1 MTAAHELTAD
11 RDIRAVMEEIG
22 AAAKA
27 AAHELAY
34 ADSAAKTA
42 ALHAAAAAIRARKDE
57 ILAANVHDVAGAEPR
72 GVKGSFLDRLVLN
85 DDRVEAMA
93 RGLEDVAALP
103 DPIGTVLAE
112 WERPN
117 GLRIARVR
125 VPLGVIGVIY
135 ESRPNVTADAG
146 GLCLKAGNA
155 AILRGGSESFESSGV
170 ILACLQDGLRAAG
183 LPAAA
188 IQAPPTTDRAAVGA
202 MLTMTDYIDVIVPR
216 GGKSLIERVQ
226 TESRIPVFAHLEG
239 LCHTYVHAA
248 AEPRMARDIVL
259 NAKMRRTGICG
270 ATETVL
276 IDCAVAAD
284 MLPGIVDDLAG
295 AGCEVR
301 GDGAAQAIDARI
313 VPAND
318 ADWDTE
324 YLDAIV
330 SVRVVDGVD
339 AAIDHVNTH
348 GSNHTDAIV
357 TADEAVAERF
367 MARVDSGIVLH
378 NASTQFA
385 DGGEFGMGA
394 EIGISTGKMHARGPV
409 GAEQLT
415 SYKYVVRGTGQTRP

>member
-1 MTAAHELTAD
+1 MTAAHEVSAD
-11 RDIRAVMEEIG
+11 SKIHDMMNDIG

-27 AAHELAY
+27 AALELANVSTEMKN
-34 ADSAAKTA
+34 AG
-42 ALHAAAAAIRARKDE
+42 LQAAADAVRARKDV
-57 ILAANVHDVAGAEPR
+57 ILHTNASDVAKAQAA
-72 GVKGSFLDRLVLN
+72 GVKGSFLDRLVL
-85 DDRVEAMA
+85 DDARIEAMA
-93 RGLEDVAALP
+93 KGLEDVAALP
-103 DPIGTVLAE
+103 DPIGTILAE
-112 WERPN
+112 WDRPN
-117 GLRIARVR
+117 GLKIARVR

-146 GLCLKAGNA
+146 GLCVKAGNA
-155 AILRGGSESFESSGV
+155 AILRGGSESFATSNV
-170 ILACLQDGLRAAG
+170 ILACLQQGFALAG

-188 IQAPPTTDRAAVGA
+188 VQAPATTDREAVGA
-202 MLTMTDYIDVIVPR
+202 LLRMNEYVDVIVPR

-239 LCHTYVHAA
+239 LCHTYIHAKA
-248 AEPRMARDIVL
+248 DPQMAREIVL

-276 IDCAVAAD
+276 IDRAIAAD
-284 MLPGIVDDLAG
+284 LLAGIVDDLAA
-295 AGCEVR
+295 AGCEIR
-301 GDGAAQAIDARI
+301 GDMEARAIDDRI
-313 VPAND
+313 VPASD

-330 SVRVVDGVD
+330 AVRVVDDVD
-339 AAIDHVNTH
+339 GAIDHVNTH
-348 GSNHTDAIV
+348 GSSHTDAIV
-357 TADEAVAERF
+357 TADEAAAERF
-367 MARVDSGIVLH
+367 LNRVDSGIVLH

-415 SYKYVVRGTGQTRP
+415 SYKYVVRGAGQVRP

>member
-1 MTAAHELTAD
+1 MTAAHEVSAD
-11 RDIRAVMEEIG
+11 SKIHDMMNDIG

-27 AAHELAY
+27 AGLELAN
-34 ADSAAKTA
+34 ASSEIKNA
-42 ALHAAAAAIRARKDE
+42 ALRAAADAVRARKDE
-57 ILAANVHDVAGAEPR
+57 ILAANESDVTKAQAN
-72 GVKGSFLDRLVLN
+72 GVKGSFLDRMVL
-85 DDRVEAMA
+85 DDARVEAMA
-93 RGLEDVAALP
+93 KGLEDVAALP
-103 DPIGTVLAE
+103 DPIGTILAE
-112 WERPN
+112 WDRPN
-117 GLRIARVR
+117 GLKIARVR

-146 GLCLKAGNA
+146 GLCVKAGNA
-155 AILRGGSESFESSGV
+155 AILRGGSESFATSNV
-170 ILACLQDGLRAAG
+170 ILACLQQGFALAG

-188 IQAPPTTDRAAVGA
+188 VQAPATTDREAVGA
-202 MLTMTDYIDVIVPR
+202 LLRMNEYVDVIVPR

-239 LCHTYVHAA
+239 LCHTYIHAKA
-248 AEPRMARDIVL
+248 DPQMAREIVL

-276 IDCAVAAD
+276 IDRAIAAD
-284 MLPGIVDDLAG
+284 LLAGIVDDLAA
-295 AGCEVR
+295 AGCEIR
-301 GDGAAQAIDARI
+301 GDMEARAIDDRI
-313 VPAND
+313 VPASD

-330 SVRVVDGVD
+330 AVRVVDDVD
-339 AAIDHVNTH
+339 GAIDHVNTH
-348 GSNHTDAIV
+348 GSSHTDAIV
-357 TADEAVAERF
+357 TADEAAAEWF
-367 MARVDSGIVLH
+367 LNRVDSGIVLH

-415 SYKYVVRGTGQTRP
+415 SYKYVVRGAGQVRP